1 MLSNLEVAMKRKSR
15 NLINI
20 CLLISIC
27 VLIAVVVINILWDT
41 RPRFLDASIGQI
53 LSTIVVILFSYFL
66 VQLRTDDRK
75 QADITGKVIEKAEQ
89 AYSEYVNSITKVIEV
104 QKASP
109 YNGKGM
115 DFSRKQMLSQKKKLD
130 AYVSLLKDLRSTSKY
145 TSTHS
150 QLTNELSQYHELF
163 ESLPVSGESEINP
176 DLLVQ
181 LENKENLVMIKFVM
195 LYTEAY
201 NQ

>member
-1 MLSNLEVAMKRKSR
+1 
-15 NLINI
+15 
-20 CLLISIC
+20 
-27 VLIAVVVINILWDT
+27 
-41 RPRFLDASIGQI
+41 
-53 LSTIVVILFSYFL
+53 
-66 VQLRTDDRK
+66 
-75 QADITGKVIEKAEQ
+75 
-89 AYSEYVNSITKVIEV
+89 
-104 QKASP
+104 
-109 YNGKGM
+109 
-115 DFSRKQMLSQKKKLD
+115 MLSQKKKLD
-130 AYVSLLKDLRSTSKY
+130 AYVSLLKDLQSTSKY